1 MVDNIRLQPNNGIL
15 ISSWYGDLED
25 TALHKLENVLKNIMK
40 LYSQNISE
48 GIKRWGS
55 YIK

>member
-1 MVDNIRLQPNNGIL
+1 MADNFRLQPNNGIL